1 MIHPIFFFIVY
12 TRKMI
17 IMETWNE
24 IDEWIDQYI
33 QGDLSGADR
42 AELIKWLEA
51 SPEHAKQFRKILQ
64 AEMRVSAAGKWQR
77 LDQVQERVWKR
88 ITLTLENRRKRL
100 YLWGMRVASMVVV
113 LIGIIFVWQIQQK
126 STVEFVPVASVLQAE
141 SGSPKAIL
149 VMNTGETIELKKG
162 ETRRVANIF
171 GVGVIQDSTGGVRF
185 EDRGEMEEE
194 IGKSTIVVPEKGEY
208 FVVLGDGTKVWI
220 NSGSELE
227 FPNRFCGDIREVKLK
242 GEAYFEVASNPQKL
256 FYVLAGETKVRV
268 LGTAFNVL
276 AYQDD
281 LQTEVALLRGK
292 VSFDVADKAYVL
304 TPGEIATLDRESG
317 KTIIRKGDVA
327 AIVDWKAGRFNFE
340 DMPLEKLTVKLSR
353 WYGVTFVFS
362 DEAVKKLRFS
372 GAMTKYRTLDY
383 VLDMISKTTDVT
395 FSLKEN
401 RMTVSSKK

>member
-1 MIHPIFFFIVY
+1 
-12 TRKMI
+12 MI

-281 LQTEVALLRGK
+281 LQTEVAVLRGK

-353 WYGVTFVFS
+353 WYGVTFIFD
-362 DEAVKKLRFS
+362 DEEAKKLRFS
-372 GAMTKYRTLDY
+372 GAVTKYRTLDY
-383 VLDMISKTTDVT
+383 MLGMIEKTTDVS
-395 FSLKEN
+395 FELKEDKVV
-401 RMTVSSKK
+401 VSLRK

>member
-1 MIHPIFFFIVY
+1 
-12 TRKMI
+12 MI

-353 WYGVTFVFS
+353 WYGVTFIFD
-362 DEAVKKLRFS
+362 DEEAKKLRFS
-372 GAMTKYRTLDY
+372 GAVTKYRTLDY
-383 VLDMISKTTDVT
+383 MLGMIEKTTDVS
-395 FSLKEN
+395 FELKEDKVV
-401 RMTVSSKK
+401 VSLRK

>member
-1 MIHPIFFFIVY
+1 
-12 TRKMI
+12 MI

-340 DMPLEKLTVKLSR
+340 DMPLEELTVKLSR
-353 WYGVTFVFS
+353 WYGVTFIFD
-362 DEAVKKLRFS
+362 DEEAKKLRFS
-372 GAMTKYRTLDY
+372 GAVTKYRTLDY
-383 VLDMISKTTDVT
+383 MLGMIEKTTDVS
-395 FSLKEN
+395 FELKEDKVV
-401 RMTVSSKK
+401 VSLRK

>member
-1 MIHPIFFFIVY
+1 
-12 TRKMI
+12 MI

-51 SPEHAKQFRKILQ
+51 SPEHAKQFRKILK

-353 WYGVTFVFS
+353 WYGVTFIFD
-362 DEAVKKLRFS
+362 DEEAKKLRFS
-372 GAMTKYRTLDY
+372 GAVTKYRTLDY
-383 VLDMISKTTDVT
+383 MLGMIEKTTDVS
-395 FSLKEN
+395 FELKEDKVV
-401 RMTVSSKK
+401 VSLRK

>member
-1 MIHPIFFFIVY
+1 
-12 TRKMI
+12 MI

-340 DMPLEKLTVKLSR
+340 DMPLEKLPVKLSR
-353 WYGVTFVFS
+353 WYGVTFIFD
-362 DEAVKKLRFS
+362 DEEAKKLRFS
-372 GAMTKYRTLDY
+372 GAVTKYRTLDY
-383 VLDMISKTTDVT
+383 MLGMIEKTTDVS
-395 FSLKEN
+395 FELKEDKVV
-401 RMTVSSKK
+401 VSLRK

>member
-256 FYVLAGETKVRV
+256 FYVLAGGTKVRV

-353 WYGVTFVFS
+353 WYGVTFIFD
-362 DEAVKKLRFS
+362 DEEAKKLRFS
-372 GAMTKYRTLDY
+372 GAVTKYRTLDY
-383 VLDMISKTTDVT
+383 MLGMIEKTTDVS
-395 FSLKEN
+395 FELKEDKVV
-401 RMTVSSKK
+401 VSLRK